1 MTIAPAWRW
10 LRAALLTALALG
22 TILAVAVWVYLQH
35 PKFGALPEGEY
46 QQALARSPNHV
57 DGEFRNL
64 IDTPIRTGEDNR
76 GFLANVL
83 SMAFDRNPRLKPSVP
98 VPSVRRDLKAL
109 DPAQDVVVW
118 LGHSSYFVQVGGYRI
133 LVDPVFATEAAPAPL
148 LNTAFTGSTPYTA
161 DDLPDIDYLLISH
174 DHWDHLDHPSA
185 VALRGR
191 VRHVVTGLGVG
202 DYYRRWDYPAERV
215 HEADWNTALELDPG
229 LRIHV
234 LPARHY
240 SGRMFTRNRTQWV
253 AFALETPSRR
263 LYFSGDSGYGPHF
276 REAFE
281 RLGEFDLVALDM
293 GQYDARWANIHM
305 VPEQAAQAAA
315 DLGAKA
321 LLPAHAGRFSIA
333 AHDWD
338 EPFARIV
345 AASKERTYRLLT
357 PPIGEVIRLGD
368 GSQGFSPWWEP

>member
-1 MTIAPAWRW
+1 MALSAW
-10 LRAALLTALALG
+10 A
-22 TILAVAVWVYLQH
+22 YLQH
-35 PKFGALPEGEY
+35 PKFGALPEGDY
-46 QQALARSPNHV
+46 LSTLARSPNHV
-57 DGEFRNL
+57 EGEFRNL
-64 IDTPIRTGEDNR
+64 VDTPMRTGESG
-76 GFLANVL
+76 GFVANVM
-83 SMAFDRNPRLKPSVP
+83 SMAFDRNPRLKPQAP

-118 LGHSSYFVQVGGYRI
+118 LGHSSYFVQLGGYRI
-133 LVDPVFATEAAPAPL
+133 LIDPVFATEAAPAPF
-148 LNTAFTGSTPYTA
+148 LNTAFAGSTPYTA
-161 DDLPDIDYLLISH
+161 DDLPDIDYLLVSH

-185 VALRGR
+185 VALRDR

-215 HEADWNTALELDPG
+215 HEADWNSALELDPG
-229 LRIHV
+229 VRIHV

-253 AFALETPSRR
+253 AFALETPAHR

-276 REAFE
+276 REAGE
-281 RLGEFDLVALDM
+281 RLGGFDLVALDM

-305 VPEQAAQAAA
+305 FPEQAAQAAN

-338 EPFARIV
+338 APFERIT
-345 AASKERTYRLLT
+345 AASEGRPYRLLT
-357 PPIGEVIRLGD
+357 PPIGEVVRLADEGQD
-368 GSQGFSPWWEP
+368 YPRWWEP